1 MNLEGRVKKLEEK
14 KGIAGAVDNTEENK
28 IINELYAK
36 MKASKEEALK
46 KGILPEKNLF
56 ENKEAFAK
64 RFKAF
69 EEEMRNRVLNTPE
82 KELTPGELIFKRK
95 CLKELE
101 LQRFKDEVKT
111 EIKTSADISKL
122 GIDK

>member
-28 IINELYAK
+28 IINELYKK
-36 MKASKEEALK
+36 MKARKEEDLK
-46 KGILPEKNLF
+46 QGRIPEKNLF

-64 RFKAF
+64 RFKEF
-69 EEEMRNRVLNTPE
+69 EEEMRNRVLNISE

-111 EIKTSADISKL
+111 EVKTSSDISKL

>member
-14 KGIAGAVDNTEENK
+14 KGIAGAVDNTEEDK
-28 IINELYAK
+28 IINELYKK
-36 MKASKEEALK
+36 MKARKEEDLK
-46 KGILPEKNLF
+46 QGRIPEKNLF

-64 RFKAF
+64 RFKEF
-69 EEEMRNRVLNTPE
+69 EEEMRNRVLNISE

-111 EIKTSADISKL
+111 EVKTSSDISKL